1 MDFRKLENS
10 IDKKRIILDSK
21 TIKDYYLANTLN
33 RDVSIPAVIQVLYK
47 KELFSVLEF
56 ARENRC
62 SVYPI
67 STGHNWGYGCALPV
81 ADHCILLDLSGMNQ
95 ILAFDERFG
104 IITIEPGVTQ
114 KQLYE
119 FLEIHD
125 YAYLTPTT
133 GAGPNCSL
141 IGNILEHGIGLAP
154 IADHADSVYAMEVIF
169 GNGEVYSGCM
179 PDTCTSLNKLY
190 KWSVGPHLDFLFLQS
205 NFGIVTQ
212 MSIRLFPKPQK
223 IEVVTVLLRGN
234 ISESLCESLNQIQQE
249 IGSQHMSNVSLMHLQ
264 RFLQFN
270 QVTDED
276 FSFIDRRLLKTLHQ
290 YSWLVFFGIYGSP
303 LMMKSLKAII
313 KQRFSALHLRT
324 IIISMPRY
332 LFWDHIGNICHYGNS
347 VLLKNYFSFIQTAL
361 LAFSG
366 IPTEQGLK
374 LVYQDLN
381 SLKSTTMLNPS
392 LDQCGI
398 IWFSPLVPLDA
409 VHLNQFWELAT
420 AFLEQYERKPLIS
433 FTTISPYLFIAS
445 VPILYNKLDKKELKK
460 AQECYKSL
468 LAHSLESGFHPY
480 RLGIQSM
487 PDQLP
492 QRNLSYWSLVSQ
504 LKQVFDPEHI
514 ISPGRYCPLPIL

>member
-1 MDFRKLENS
+1 MDFSKLENN
-10 IDKKRIILDSK
+10 IDKKRIILDSIR
-21 TIKDYYLANTLN
+21 IKAHYLANTLN
-33 RDVSIPAVIQVLYK
+33 HDVSIPAVIQVLHK

-81 ADHCILLDLSGMNQ
+81 IDHCILLDLSRMNK
-95 ILAFDERFG
+95 ILEFDERFG
-104 IITIEPGVTQ
+104 IVTIEPGVTQ
-114 KQLYE
+114 QQLYE

-141 IGNILEHGIGLAP
+141 VGNILEHGIGLAP
-154 IADHADSVYAMEVIF
+154 IADHADSVCAMEVIF

-190 KWSVGPHLDFLFLQS
+190 KWSVGPNLDFLFLQS

-212 MSIRLFPKPQK
+212 ISIRLFPRPQK

-234 ISESLCESLNQIQQE
+234 INESLCESFNQIQQE
-249 IGSQHMSNVSLMHLQ
+249 IGSHHMSNISLMHLQ

-270 QVTDED
+270 HVSNED
-276 FSFIDRRLLKTLHQ
+276 FSFIDRRLIKKLHQ

-303 LMMKSLKAII
+303 RMMRALKAII
-313 KQRFSALHLRT
+313 KQRFSALHLRPIT
-324 IIISMPRY
+324 ISMPRY
-332 LFWDHIGNICHYGNS
+332 LIWERIGNQCYYGNS
-347 VLLKNYFSFIQTAL
+347 ILLKNYFSFLQTAL

-374 LVYQDLN
+374 LVYQDSS
-381 SLKSTTMLNPS
+381 SLESTTMMNPS
-392 LDQCGI
+392 FDQCGI
-398 IWFSPLVPLDA
+398 IWFSPLIPLDA
-409 VHLNQFWELAT
+409 GHLNQFWELVNRL
-420 AFLEQYERKPLIS
+420 LEQYERKPLIS

-445 VPILYNKLDKKELKK
+445 VPILYNKLDKKELEK
-460 AQECYKSL
+460 AQKCYENL
-468 LAHSLESGFHPY
+468 LARAIESGFHPY

-492 QRNLSYWSLVSQ
+492 QRNFSYWDLVSQ
-504 LKQVFDPEHI
+504 LKQALDPEHI
-514 ISPGRYCPLPIL
+514 ISPGRYCPLPTL

>member
-169 GNGEVYSGCM
+169 GNGEV
-179 PDTCTSLNKLY
+179 
-190 KWSVGPHLDFLFLQS
+190 
-205 NFGIVTQ
+205 
-212 MSIRLFPKPQK
+212 
-223 IEVVTVLLRGN
+223 
-234 ISESLCESLNQIQQE
+234 
-249 IGSQHMSNVSLMHLQ
+249 
-264 RFLQFN
+264 
-270 QVTDED
+270 
-276 FSFIDRRLLKTLHQ
+276 
-290 YSWLVFFGIYGSP
+290 
-303 LMMKSLKAII
+303 
-313 KQRFSALHLRT
+313 
-324 IIISMPRY
+324 
-332 LFWDHIGNICHYGNS
+332 
-347 VLLKNYFSFIQTAL
+347 
-361 LAFSG
+361 
-366 IPTEQGLK
+366 
-374 LVYQDLN
+374 
-381 SLKSTTMLNPS
+381 
-392 LDQCGI
+392 
-398 IWFSPLVPLDA
+398 
-409 VHLNQFWELAT
+409 
-420 AFLEQYERKPLIS
+420 
-433 FTTISPYLFIAS
+433 
-445 VPILYNKLDKKELKK
+445 
-460 AQECYKSL
+460 
-468 LAHSLESGFHPY
+468 
-480 RLGIQSM
+480 
-487 PDQLP
+487 
-492 QRNLSYWSLVSQ
+492 
-504 LKQVFDPEHI
+504 
-514 ISPGRYCPLPIL
+514 